1 VRILALL
8 FVAAAVLV
16 GVEFAMGAAH
26 TGDVHLADPCKPRE
40 FRGDVVQRIVL
51 DGLDGAACRLHVS
64 REELVLSLGSGS
76 PFHRRWDKKT
86 IEVAVRAGLLRS
98 VDEAERR
105 GEIPPVLAE
114 PVRKLIRT
122 APLDKLISGGIT
134 LADLF

>member
-16 GVEFAMGAAH
+16 GVEFALGAAN
-26 TGDVHLADPCKPRE
+26 TGEVQLADPCKPRA

-51 DGLDGAACRLHVS
+51 NGVDGAACRLRVS
-64 REELVLSLGSGS
+64 REELVLSLGGTS

-86 IEVAVRAGLLRS
+86 IEVAVRAGLLRA
-98 VDEAERR
+98 VDDAEHR
-105 GEIPPVLAE
+105 GELPHLIAE
-114 PVRKLIRT
+114 PVRRLIRT